1 MKFGWINGFGGLVVI
16 IMLIPNI
23 IYAVKNQ
30 GKENNCKCVVI
41 NAIEQIGRYS
51 SMALMCV
58 PLLVW
63 EFGFQSVADMIL
75 YFMCDTV
82 LLVAYLIIWRFYF
95 IRPTL
100 KIALCLAIL
109 PTLIFLISGVL
120 LRHWLLVVAAVLFG
134 IGHIYISCHSL
145 RHTFTTR
152 MCEAGVNVKVIQD
165 ALGHKDVS
173 TTLNIYTDVTK
184 ELRKSE
190 FEGLELQFNQ

>member
-1 MKFGWINGFGGLVVI
+1 MVDFPRDVTELYDQIVDKNLLVRRITISANHIVDESSVTKKDSFEQ
-16 IMLIPNI
+16 LIPNI

-134 IGHIYISCHSL
+134 IGHIYI
-145 RHTFTTR
+145 T
-152 MCEAGVNVKVIQD
+152 VQN
-165 ALGHKDVS
+165 HK
-173 TTLNIYTDVTK
+173 
-184 ELRKSE
+184 
-190 FEGLELQFNQ
+190 

>member
-23 IYAVKNQ
+23 IYAVQ

-134 IGHIYISCHSL
+134 IGHIYI
-145 RHTFTTR
+145 T
-152 MCEAGVNVKVIQD
+152 VQN
-165 ALGHKDVS
+165 HK
-173 TTLNIYTDVTK
+173 
-184 ELRKSE
+184 
-190 FEGLELQFNQ
+190 

>member
-1 MKFGWINGFGGLVVI
+1 MCQPILTI
-16 IMLIPNI
+16 S
-23 IYAVKNQ
+23 YAVKNQ

-134 IGHIYISCHSL
+134 IGHIYI
-145 RHTFTTR
+145 T
-152 MCEAGVNVKVIQD
+152 VQN
-165 ALGHKDVS
+165 HK
-173 TTLNIYTDVTK
+173 
-184 ELRKSE
+184 
-190 FEGLELQFNQ
+190 